1 MKVKAIKQG
10 HYGILRNVGEVFVI
24 RDEKAFSKRWMKRV
38 KDELGVS
45 RPELDEDGRPIEPPR
60 RYEPAKNIKDVTID
74 GQGEVYEDDGSDDY
88 VEEGDGVEENVV
100 VEEPKTRRRGRGGP
114 KPTVHE

>member
-10 HYGILRNVGEVFVI
+10 HYGILRQVGEVFVI
-24 RDEKAFSKRWMKRV
+24 REDRHFSKRWMKRV
-38 KDELGVS
+38 KDEVGVS

-60 RYEPAKNIKDVTID
+60 RYEPVKNIKNVDID
-74 GQGEVYEDDGSDDY
+74 GQGKVYEDDGSDDY
-88 VEEGDGVEENVV
+88 VEDGDGVKVDAV